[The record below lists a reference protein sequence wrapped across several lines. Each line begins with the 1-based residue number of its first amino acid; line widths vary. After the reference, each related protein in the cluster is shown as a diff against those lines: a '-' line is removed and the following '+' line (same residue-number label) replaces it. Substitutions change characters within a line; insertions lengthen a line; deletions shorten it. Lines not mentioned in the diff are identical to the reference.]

1 MSNFKS
7 NFGNLI
13 AINNAFQSCYLESP
27 KTLSYFDRLKSSEA
41 ADYSRYLFFYI
52 NYLIHKKRFDLV
64 KEISFEIDEL
74 SSNLIILQTKSWIDK
89 SSFNKINYTR
99 KL

>member
-1 MSNFKS
+1 M
-7 NFGNLI
+7 I
-13 AINNAFQSCYLESP
+13 
-27 KTLSYFDRLKSSEA
+27 RLKSSEA
-41 ADYSRYLFFYI
+41 ADYSRYLFFYV

-89 SSFNKINYTR
+89 SNLMKLKKYFLVKMKMIFWLSFFI
-99 KL
+99 

>member
-1 MSNFKS
+1 MI
-7 NFGNLI
+7 G
-13 AINNAFQSCYLESP
+13 
-27 KTLSYFDRLKSSEA
+27 LKSSEA

-64 KEISFEIDEL
+64 KEISLEIDEL

-89 SSFNKINYTR
+89 SNFNEIKEIFSVKMKMIFWLSFFT
-99 KL
+99 